1 MASDCTD
8 IDIVLRQINQRL
20 RKLEKSDSEKTE
32 EIGRLNR
39 VINQKDVEIHNLK
52 TELAVAKERIKEL
65 EEAADDTSSTPGK
78 PEKNSSNSSIPPSQE
93 SIASREQRR
102 TKSLRKPSGKPS
114 GGQPGHKGH
123 TLQTIAEPDV
133 IVKHEPVYCKCCGRL
148 LIDIPC
154 QKIRKTQIVDIKVVV
169 ETCEEQ
175 YYEKVC
181 ECGCVNNCEAP
192 NCRIKYGDNLR
203 ALVTYLNV
211 VQCIPFKRIAELI
224 SDLSGQNISEGTVQ
238 NILKENSGKAD
249 SAYEEIRKRLE
260 TASVVG
266 ADETGAA
273 VGKHLHWNW
282 IFQND
287 LLTYVFQSESRGQK
301 AIDSK
306 FPKGLPYSTLV
317 TDRHQSYF
325 KMNVKAHQVCLAH
338 LLRNAEYLNELDS
351 NQDWSRRFIQLIE
364 HSINLRREGNIT
376 SRKIKVLKTKMKNL
390 LGESLTHL
398 DNEFEKFKR
407 GILKVKDYLFTF
419 LSNPSVPYDNNA
431 SERGVRKIKIK
442 QKVSGCFR
450 TDAACLHFVD
460 ESKYDMP
467 SMVPH
472 TSSTSGMLSD
482 LIVNRFQYA
491 ITSGREMYRMVNEK
505 MRMSKSTIFNW
516 LRHGAEFL
524 ENCQETI
531 KQWLLKPGSTIYC
544 DESWVDTKVTD
555 ANGEVHYKKRYMWVI
570 VNLTTKVC
578 YYLYGSRKKEV
589 IKEFLGDFKGTLMT
603 DAYAAYLYFNKLK
616 DCTMRNKN
624 NNGSTGF
631 LQGILFFWKKLIG
644 VTTCNIV
651 VTLYW

>member
-1 MASDCTD
+1 MSY
-8 IDIVLRQINQRL
+8 
-20 RKLEKSDSEKTE
+20 KTE
-32 EIGRLNR
+32 LAST
-39 VINQKDVEIHNLK
+39 KA
-52 TELAVAKERIKEL
+52 ELAVAKERIKEL
-65 EEAADDTSSTPGK
+65 EGADDDTSSTPGK

-93 SIASREQRR
+93 SIASRELRR

-249 SAYEEIRKRLE
+249 CAYEEIRKRLE

-266 ADETGAA
+266 ADETGAT

-325 KMNVKAHQVCLAH
+325 KMNVKDHQVCLAH
-338 LLRNAEYLNELDS
+338 LLRNAEYLNELDP
-351 NQDWSRRFIQLIE
+351 NQNWSRRFIHLIE
-364 HSINLRREGNIT
+364 HSINLRREDNIT
-376 SRKIKVLKTKMKNL
+376 SRKIYLLGWIKNL
-390 LGESLTHL
+390 EKDQSTKDALEDHL
-398 DNEFEKFKR
+398 IIAIYIFSDIDFLKKIANLLISCEKSDTAK
-407 GILKVKDYLFTF
+407 TF
-419 LSNPSVPYDNNA
+419 DH
-431 SERGVRKIKIK
+431 VRWMREEI
-442 QKVSGCFR
+442 S
-450 TDAACLHFVD
+450 
-460 ESKYDMP
+460 
-467 SMVPH
+467 
-472 TSSTSGMLSD
+472 
-482 LIVNRFQYA
+482 YA
-491 ITSGREMYRMVNEK
+491 ISYYREHFSAIHLN
-505 MRMSKSTIFNW
+505 
-516 LRHGAEFL
+516 
-524 ENCQETI
+524 
-531 KQWLLKPGSTIYC
+531 
-544 DESWVDTKVTD
+544 
-555 ANGEVHYKKRYMWVI
+555 
-570 VNLTTKVC
+570 
-578 YYLYGSRKKEV
+578 KEV
-589 IKEFLGDFKGTLMT
+589 IRPFIYMYVRLDFLYSSAFVDIMQKEPGKECEFENLGNWVKYPKRWEVRYRSFVRENLD
-603 DAYAAYLYFNKLK
+603 KLK
-616 DCTMRNKN
+616 
-624 NNGSTGF
+624 
-631 LQGILFFWKKLIG
+631 
-644 VTTCNIV
+644 
-651 VTLYW
+651 

>member
-1 MASDCTD
+1 MFKTAHFASSFSVMLPASLLWLLSPFNNLSGRRYVFAFSTSQKSALRDVNRDFAMWIKMLIFAPKTMANDCTD

-20 RKLEKSDSEKTE
+20 RKLEKSDSEKNE

-39 VINQKDVEIHNLK
+39 VINQKNVEIHNL
-52 TELAVAKERIKEL
+52 TSELAIAKERIKEF

-181 ECGCVNNCEAP
+181 
-192 NCRIKYGDNLR
+192 
-203 ALVTYLNV
+203 
-211 VQCIPFKRIAELI
+211 
-224 SDLSGQNISEGTVQ
+224 
-238 NILKENSGKAD
+238 
-249 SAYEEIRKRLE
+249 
-260 TASVVG
+260 
-266 ADETGAA
+266 
-273 VGKHLHWNW
+273 
-282 IFQND
+282 
-287 LLTYVFQSESRGQK
+287 
-301 AIDSK
+301 
-306 FPKGLPYSTLV
+306 
-317 TDRHQSYF
+317 
-325 KMNVKAHQVCLAH
+325 LAH

-351 NQDWSRRFIQLIE
+351 NQNWSRRFIQLIE

-450 TDAACLHFVD
+450 TDGGADDFAKLHSIA
-460 ESKYDMP
+460 ETAMKNGNSKF
-467 SMVPH
+467 
-472 TSSTSGMLSD
+472 
-482 LIVNRFQYA
+482 NA
-491 ITSGREMYRMVNEK
+491 I
-505 MRMSKSTIFNW
+505 
-516 LRHGAEFL
+516 LA
-524 ENCQETI
+524 
-531 KQWLLKPGSTIYC
+531 
-544 DESWVDTKVTD
+544 
-555 ANGEVHYKKRYMWVI
+555 
-570 VNLTTKVC
+570 
-578 YYLYGSRKKEV
+578 
-589 IKEFLGDFKGTLMT
+589 
-603 DAYAAYLYFNKLK
+603 
-616 DCTMRNKN
+616 
-624 NNGSTGF
+624 
-631 LQGILFFWKKLIG
+631 
-644 VTTCNIV
+644 V
-651 VTLYW
+651 VQQ